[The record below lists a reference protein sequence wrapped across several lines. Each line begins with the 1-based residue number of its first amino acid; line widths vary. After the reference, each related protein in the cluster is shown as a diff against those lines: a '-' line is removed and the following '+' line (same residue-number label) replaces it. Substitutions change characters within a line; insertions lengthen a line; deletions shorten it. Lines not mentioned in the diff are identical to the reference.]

1 MPALPTIHS
10 ANEAPRKL
18 KIWQQQLNPVVNQ
31 PKPAATPFNFQA
43 AGGASGVLGISL
55 SWNRVPGAD
64 GYQIQMSPTG
74 DFSSAAIIATLT
86 SPVATSYF
94 DNTVQS
100 SVTRYYRI
108 RSTSGTTNQ
117 PQSVQGIWSAPI
129 SQTSGSATTSYD
141 TVSGSSGNAGWN
153 RPLGGRARLNTF

>member
-1 MPALPTIHS
+1 MPSLPTIHS

-31 PKPAATPFNFQA
+31 PKAPRTPFNFQA
-43 AGGASGVLGISL
+43 SGGAAGVLGNQL
-55 SWNRVPGAD
+55 SWDRVQGAD
-64 GYQIQMSPTG
+64 GYQIQMSSTG
-74 DFSSAAIIATLT
+74 DFSSAQVIATLT

-100 SVTRYYRI
+100 AVKRYYRI

-141 TVSGSSGNAGWN
+141 TVSGSSGRSGWN
-153 RPLGGRARLNTF
+153 SPRAGGARLNTF